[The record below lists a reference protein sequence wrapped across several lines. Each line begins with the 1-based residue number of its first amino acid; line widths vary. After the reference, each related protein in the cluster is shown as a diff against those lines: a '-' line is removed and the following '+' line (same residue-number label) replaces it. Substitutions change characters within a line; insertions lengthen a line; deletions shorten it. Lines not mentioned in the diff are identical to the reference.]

1 MNDKTPNSLEPTK
14 KVSVARMSRWPI
26 YAVLIAG
33 LFLLGILVYSVNFAH
48 NQEEEQAG
56 TQKVD
61 IKEEEEEEEEEERPL
76 LMGEGRGLALAPPA
90 GSPAIAG
97 PEPKAAEMRS
107 REPLIVVQGKQEQ
120 PDQYRQELENLR
132 RMKAQAQLTAL
143 SAPLGVKKNADSSAQ
158 SGQQVAMVREDQ
170 RRDTAPDMNRDLSAL
185 RENGYDPAADKDK
198 EAFFGRAEKDSSWI
212 LPHSRTAG
220 QPLELKTGAV
230 IPGVMVTGINSDL
243 PGNIIA
249 QVSQNVFDTATGRQ
263 LLIPQG
269 AKLFGVYDSRV
280 IYGQERVLVAWNR
293 LMFPDGSAV
302 TLGAMPGSDM
312 AGNAGYTD
320 KVNNHYL
327 RIFGSAILM
336 SMITGGMSYSMDSLD
351 SGGDSDNPKLQDE
364 MGAALASQLGQATL
378 QLLQKNLNIKP
389 TLEIRPGYQFNV
401 IVTKD
406 IVFKQPYRVGR

>member
-1 MNDKTPNSLEPTK
+1 MSDTTPNSLEPTH
-14 KVSVARMSRWPI
+14 KVNVARMSKWPM
-26 YAVLIAG
+26 YAVLLGG

-48 NQEEEQAG
+48 NQAEEQAG
-56 TQKVD
+56 TPKVD
-61 IKEEEEEEEEEERPL
+61 IKESEKPL
-76 LMGEGRGLALAPPA
+76 LMGEGKGLALAPPA
-90 GSPAIAG
+90 GSPALAM
-97 PEPKAAEMRS
+97 PESKPGAKK
-107 REPLIVVQGKQEQ
+107 EPLIVVQGGKEQ

-143 SAPLGVKKNADSSAQ
+143 SAPLGVKKASGTPAQ
-158 SGQQVAMVREDQ
+158 QAAPAQQDQ
-170 RRDTAPDMNRDLSAL
+170 RRSADPDVGRDLSSL

-198 EAFFGRAEKDSSWI
+198 EAFFGRAGKDSSWI
-212 LPHSRTAG
+212 LPHTRTAG

-293 LMFPDGSAV
+293 IVFPDGSAV

-320 KVNNHYL
+320 EVNNHYL

-336 SMITGGMSYSMDSLD
+336 SMITGGMSYSMDALNT
-351 SGGDSDNPKLQDE
+351 SGNSGQGNQAPSLQDE
-364 MGAALASQLGQATL
+364 MGSALAAQLGQATM

-406 IVFKQPYRVGR
+406 MVFQRPYQSQR